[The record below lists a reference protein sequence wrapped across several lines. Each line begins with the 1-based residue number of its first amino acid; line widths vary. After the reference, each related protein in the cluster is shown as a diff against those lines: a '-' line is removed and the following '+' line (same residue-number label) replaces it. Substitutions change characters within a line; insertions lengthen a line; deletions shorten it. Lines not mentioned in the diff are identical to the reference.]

1 MRGQL
6 NILNALGRLGRVRY
20 LAYSLG
26 LPTAI
31 FVGGTLLNSIPG
43 TQGMGKLFFV
53 VYAAML
59 AIYVILTM
67 QRCHD
72 CDHSGWLALIPGV
85 GVILYIIPGVEDANQ
100 WGEPPPPN
108 TIWTIILASAAVLFA
123 GFVSTLLLVITIVPP
138 W

>member
-1 MRGQL
+1 MARS
-6 NILNALGRLGRVRY
+6 GRVRY
-20 LAYSLG
+20 LSYSLG
-26 LPTAI
+26 LPTLI
-31 FVGGTLLNSIPG
+31 FVSGALVNSIPG

-85 GVILYIIPGVEDANQ
+85 GVILYIIPGTDDTNR
-100 WGEPPPPN
+100 WGKPPPAN

-123 GFVSTLLLVITIVPP
+123 GFVSAILLVITIVPP